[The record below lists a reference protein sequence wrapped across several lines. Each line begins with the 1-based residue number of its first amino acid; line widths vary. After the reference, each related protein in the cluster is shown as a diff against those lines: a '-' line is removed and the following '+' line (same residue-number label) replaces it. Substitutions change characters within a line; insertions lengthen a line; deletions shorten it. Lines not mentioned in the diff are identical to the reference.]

1 MDKPLKDCGSNDAA
15 GDAAGDICNDTAG
28 DSYNGSD
35 DYDDMCIDDLTD
47 WFWIDGWGVN
57 VRAPKRRIC
66 GWWW

>member
-47 WFWIDGWGVN
+47 
-57 VRAPKRRIC
+57 
-66 GWWW
+66 